1 MWRGGICEL
10 ISKRIHVGMPV
21 NGVAFSDGIE
31 SDVLYLT
38 FFQKDIMIIAVKTTA
53 RQDEIYY
60 GKICNF

>member
-1 MWRGGICEL
+1 
-10 ISKRIHVGMPV
+10 MPV